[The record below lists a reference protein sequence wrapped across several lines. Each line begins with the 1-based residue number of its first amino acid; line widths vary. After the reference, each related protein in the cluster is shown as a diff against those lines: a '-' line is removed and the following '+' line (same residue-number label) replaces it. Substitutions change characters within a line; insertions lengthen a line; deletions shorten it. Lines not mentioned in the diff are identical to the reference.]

1 MKKNKNL
8 IKILALIII
17 CIILL
22 IVYKIIHIYAV
33 FQSDVSGDARFAN
46 GVWHILVNETE
57 ISTAQEKSF
66 TIDQINLENSQNV
79 KEGKLA
85 PGTTGNFKIAID
97 PQNTNVSIRYDISLN
112 SQGLTNKNIKIRNI
126 TKENSD
132 EGLINTG
139 DGIYTGIITLEE
151 IRNNKIDNIKVEI
164 EWLNSEDNNNEDTE
178 LGSTYD
184 STFSIPITIKFTQ
197 YLGEN
202 IV

>member
-8 IKILALIII
+8 TKILVLIII

-33 FQSDVSGDARFAN
+33 FQSDVSGDARFTN

-178 LGSTYD
+178 LGSIYD

>member
-8 IKILALIII
+8 TKILVLIII

-33 FQSDVSGDARFAN
+33 FQSDVSGDARFTN
-46 GVWHILVNETE
+46 GAWHILVNETE

-178 LGSTYD
+178 LGSIYD

>member
-1 MKKNKNL
+1 MKKNKIL
-8 IKILALIII
+8 ISLIVFVII

-22 IVYKIIHIYAV
+22 IVYEIIHIYAV
-33 FQSDVSGDARFAN
+33 FQSDVSGDVSFTN

-66 TIDQINLENSQNV
+66 TIDKINLENSQNV

-85 PGTTGNFKIAID
+85 PGTTGNFQIAID

-112 SQGLTNKNIKIRNI
+112 AQGLTNKNIKIRNI

-139 DGIYTGIITLEE
+139 DGIYTGIITLDE
-151 IRNNKIDNIKVEI
+151 IKNNKIDNIKVEI
-164 EWLNSEDNNNEDTE
+164 EWINSEDNNTEDTE
-178 LGSTYD
+178 LGSVYD
-184 STFSIPITIKFTQ
+184 STFNIPITIKFTQ

-202 IV
+202 II